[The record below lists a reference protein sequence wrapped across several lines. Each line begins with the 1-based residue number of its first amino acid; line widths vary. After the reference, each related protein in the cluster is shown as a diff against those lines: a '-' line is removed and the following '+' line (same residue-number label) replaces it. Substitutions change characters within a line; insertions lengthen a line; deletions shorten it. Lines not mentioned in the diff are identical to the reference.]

1 MELGKKFQQVTSSR
15 CVHTEF
21 GDRPKVPNCSGGTR
35 GNPIRPHGII
45 YTRGFH
51 RLDLKVFLP
60 RRYKAA
66 VSETDIQDINSR
78 KVSLCLISRGRCKA
92 SRLIYCLL
100 KSKTP
105 GIYNPYV
112 INDIERV
119 LLNTTLLMVCPFS
132 DASRRS
138 EP

>member
-1 MELGKKFQQVTSSR
+1 MSIQNLEI
-15 CVHTEF
+15 
-21 GDRPKVPNCSGGTR
+21 DRKYPIVWAETR
-35 GNPIRPHGII
+35 YGPTVSFTLEDSTGSH
-45 YTRGFH
+45 
-51 RLDLKVFLP
+51 LKVFLP